1 MKNKNEQ
8 ATRTVLRAAGRLAA
22 VMATLIAGGAAW
34 AIVPA
39 HCVALDVPAPF
50 VLPDGTVHPAGE
62 LKICLSRNFNPVSG
76 LHRVY
81 IDGIPRGFLLSRIAN
96 AEIPKDVTPSALFYG
111 ESGRL
116 RLVGY
121 TVAANG
127 RVFSYLLWNGH
138 AASGVAVAANSGGT
152 DDGLPEPEPRVLLA
166 ARLD

>member
-1 MKNKNEQ
+1 MKKRNDLAK
-8 ATRTVLRAAGRLAA
+8 RRVFRLAGRLVVA
-22 VMATLIAGGAAW
+22 MATLIAGGAAW
-34 AIVPA
+34 GVVPA

-50 VLPDGTVHPAGE
+50 VMPDDSVHPAGE
-62 LKICLSRNFNPVSG
+62 LRMCLSQNFNPVSG

-81 IDGIPRGFLLSRIAN
+81 IDGIPRGFLLSHIAN

-127 RVFSYLLWNGH
+127 KVFSYRLWNGR
-138 AASGVAVAANSGGT
+138 AASGAAMAANSGGA
-152 DDGLPEPEPRVLLA
+152 DEALPEPESRILLA
-166 ARLD
+166 ARLE